1 MVDIKFEHEFE
12 NPIMLGELREIK
24 GLENMLL
31 LRKGMRLSIQP
42 VQEDEFNI
50 ILKHAGIQP

>member
-1 MVDIKFEHEFE
+1 
-12 NPIMLGELREIK
+12 MLAELREIK

-50 ILKHAGIQP
+50 ILKHADIQP

>member
-12 NPIMLGELREIK
+12 KPIMLAELREIK

-31 LRKGMRLSIQP
+31 LRKGIRLSIQT
-42 VQEDEFNI
+42 VQEDEFNM
-50 ILKHAGIQP
+50 ILKHAGIHP

>member
-1 MVDIKFEHEFE
+1 MVDIKFEQEFE
-12 NPIMLGELREIK
+12 KPIMLPELREIK

>member
-12 NPIMLGELREIK
+12 KPITLSELREIK

>member
-12 NPIMLGELREIK
+12 KPIMLPELREIK

>member
-1 MVDIKFEHEFE
+1 MEDSKFEHEFE
-12 NPIMLGELREIK
+12 KPIMLAELREIK

>member
-1 MVDIKFEHEFE
+1 MKFEHEFE
-12 NPIMLGELREIK
+12 KPIMLPELREIK

>member
-1 MVDIKFEHEFE
+1 MVDIQFEHEFE
-12 NPIMLGELREIK
+12 KPIMLAELREIK

-50 ILKHAGIQP
+50 ILKHAGIRP

>member
-1 MVDIKFEHEFE
+1 
-12 NPIMLGELREIK
+12 MLPELREIK